1 MKPKEL
7 KDVRGTPSPAK
18 LYITEAAESAKKA
31 LAEKA
36 VPDPEDKTVL
46 ENLIEQSKKGEAHG
60 NA

>member
-18 LYITEAAESAKKA
+18 LYIAEGAESAKKA

-46 ENLIEQSKKGEAHG
+46 ENLIKEAQPHG